1 MPVTLSDDA
10 TEKALKSIRRYFAE
24 QLDQEIGEL
33 PSRLLLEFVLEE
45 IGPSIYNGAIAEA
58 QVYLRE
64 RVADL
69 DGACYMP
76 EFEYWPRA
84 ASRRTSR

>member
-1 MPVTLSDDA
+1 MPVTLPDD
-10 TEKALKSIRRYFAE
+10 TKERALKSIRRYFAD
-24 QLDQEIGEL
+24 QLDQQLGDL
-33 PSRLLLEFVLEE
+33 PSQLLLEFVLEE
-45 IGPSIYNGAIAEA
+45 IGPSIYNAAIADA

-84 ASRRTSR
+84 AGRRGAR

>member
-45 IGPSIYNGAIAEA
+45 IGPSIYNGAIADA

-84 ASRRTSR
+84 ASRRTPR

>member
-10 TEKALKSIRRYFAE
+10 TEKALKSIRRYFVE

-84 ASRRTSR
+84 ASRRTPR

>member
-10 TEKALKSIRRYFAE
+10 TEKALKSIRRYFVE

-45 IGPSIYNGAIAEA
+45 IGPSIYNGAIADA

-64 RVADL
+64 RVADRA
-69 DGACYMP
+69 GAACTP
-76 EFEYWPRA
+76 EFEDGPQA
-84 ASRRTSR
+84 ASGRTCR

>member
-1 MPVTLSDDA
+1 MRILAVSPNLA
-10 TEKALKSIRRYFAE
+10 TRAHAGHGQVVGVVGEAG
-24 QLDQEIGEL
+24 IGK
-33 PSRLLLEFVLEE
+33 SRLLLEFVLEE
-45 IGPSIYNGAIAEA
+45 IGPSIYNGAIADA